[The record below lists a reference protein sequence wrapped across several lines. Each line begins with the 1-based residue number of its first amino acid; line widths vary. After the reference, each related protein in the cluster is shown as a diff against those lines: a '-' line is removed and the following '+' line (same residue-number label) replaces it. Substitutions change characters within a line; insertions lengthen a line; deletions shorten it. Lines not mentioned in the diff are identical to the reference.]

1 MMAQG
6 TRQQRVV
13 HGLVVAHIAALAFGL
28 GGLLIALPNPE
39 LWAGKRY
46 AADVYDFGMQYGG
59 ALHIILGAAA
69 MLAFGGRAIG
79 WRRTLIFFVATIVL
93 SLSSELIGTGTGWPF
108 GNYEYTEGL
117 GYKVLGRV
125 PFTIPLSWFYVGFAA
140 YLLANR
146 LLQGRAG
153 RWQGLG
159 AVIGG
164 AYLLTVWDLVLD
176 PAMAHEDLYVQFW
189 TWFEQ
194 GAYFGM
200 PVKNFIG
207 WTVTAL
213 IFMGISRLLWRGDP
227 DAATYGAGVP
237 YVVFIVNM
245 IFASALSLSV
255 DLWEPVV
262 LGVVLGVIPATL
274 AWLRRPLALDA
285 NQSARHAD
293 DVEPGT
299 EDGQWDARPAAA
311 D

>member
-1 MMAQG
+1 MMAG
-6 TRQQRVV
+6 ATRQHRVV
-13 HGLVVAHIAALAFGL
+13 NGLLLAHIAALAFGL

-46 AADVYDFGMQYGG
+46 AADVYEFGMSYGG
-59 ALHIILGAAA
+59 TLHIILGAAA
-69 MLAFGGRAIG
+69 MLAFGGIAIG
-79 WRRTLIFFVATIVL
+79 WRRTLIFFAATVVL

-125 PFTIPLSWFYVGFAA
+125 PFTIPLSWFYVGFAS

-213 IFMGISRLLWRGDP
+213 IFMGISRLLWRRDP

-237 YVVFIVNM
+237 FAVFIVNM

-262 LGVVLGVIPATL
+262 LGVVLGVIPATI
-274 AWLRRPLALDA
+274 AWRRRPSPLEIQPTTA
-285 NQSARHAD
+285 H
-293 DVEPGT
+293 PTGT